1 MRKLIG
7 LTLATALLSALSVSD
22 SDAVQKQK
30 TKSNQSND
38 RVVGLTTMGDPDA
51 GDGLSVSWDADSPQ
65 AIRLTRGP
73 YQLSRADWTPATGP
87 AFSECRE
94 ICPESANLAGR
105 DLSDRAARSA
115 GPGSVTLSFPI
126 RSSGQTPGSG
136 GVGGDACP
144 AEGAPIKGV
153 VVKGGRNP
161 GGEYQLAD
169 AVITHCDAT
178 GITISYGMAVNT
190 KGTGAN
196 TGTTTK

>member
-7 LTLATALLSALSVSD
+7 LTLATALVSALSVSA
-22 SDAVQKQK
+22 SDAVVKTR
-30 TKSNQSND
+30 TKSNQTNE
-38 RVVGLTTMGDPDA
+38 RVGLTTWATPDA

-65 AIRLTRGP
+65 ALRLTHGP
-73 YQLSRADWTPATGP
+73 YQLSRADWMPAAGP

-105 DLSDRAARSA
+105 SDPAARSD
-115 GPGSVTLSFPI
+115 GPGSVRLSFPI
-126 RSSGQTPGSG
+126 RSSDQTPNPG
-136 GVGGDACP
+136 GTGDDVCP

-153 VVKGGRNP
+153 VVKGGRDP

-178 GITISYGMAVNT
+178 GMTISYKHATNT
-190 KGTGAN
+190 KGAGTNGA
-196 TGTTTK
+196 TK